1 MMGTLVIQPCAYL
14 REGIVS
20 DSILWGVQLIE
31 LDSTDLHATSEHGM
45 KTPTFIGRYKN
56 HAQTGFNAMT
66 TSASVPQKR
75 TTLNS
80 V

>member
-1 MMGTLVIQPCAYL
+1 MGTLVIQPCAYL

-45 KTPTFIGRYKN
+45 KTHTFIGR
-56 HAQTGFNAMT
+56 
-66 TSASVPQKR
+66 
-75 TTLNS
+75 
-80 V
+80 